1 MNEEAKINTVIVYKF
16 KSQKERDDFELSAQW
31 SEDKEKFKK
40 LITPT
45 NLTELII

>member
-1 MNEEAKINTVIVYKF
+1 MNEETKTEKVVVL
-16 KSQKERDDFELSAQW
+16 QLTEKEHDAFCLAAQW
-31 SEDKEKFKK
+31 PEDKEKFKK

>member
-16 KSQKERDDFELSAQW
+16 KSQKERDEFELSAQW
-31 SEDKEKFKK
+31 PEDKEKFKR